1 MTDLLQTLLA
11 EFHEKMST
19 FTGGIARG
27 VSFPNLNNI
36 KKIMVAI
43 GMRRTGKTYLLL
55 QIIQNLLKDVPI
67 SRILYINFDDERLL
81 PMTQQEFGKL
91 VDAFYTLYPENHDHQ
106 CYLFFDEI
114 QNVDQWERVIRRY
127 FDTKKVKIYL
137 TGSSAK
143 LLNKEIHTSL
153 RGRSFP
159 IEVWPFSFEEF
170 LRANHVEI
178 SRELLGKNTLDK
190 LKGHLNQY
198 LEQGGFPE
206 SVMLNSQSPAYERII
221 KSLDRRDR
229 KLDEIKIRFDKLSEK
244 MDKGEKLNLIYSE
257 LQSISK
263 AFKKESSLVENQIN
277 RLKNTPPSEDIAVDF
292 EEQERR
298 GILQNYVS
306 TVILRDII
314 ERYHVANPIVIQYM
328 VKALLKNVGC
338 SFTISKFFK
347 DIKSQGF
354 SISKDKI
361 YPYFDYISDAYLA
374 FPVSLYDDSLR
385 KVQTNP
391 KKIYAIDTGLVRA
404 YTMGRTQDVGHHFEN
419 LIYLDLKRRG
429 YEEICYYLTKTRK
442 EVDFMAR
449 NGLGKWHLY
458 QVCWDMSDTKTLER
472 ETVAL
477 REAEKELGIKGE
489 IITPD
494 SYFTTFLPSF
504 KS

>member
-1 MTDLLQTLLA
+1 MTELLQTLLA
-11 EFHEKMST
+11 EFYEKMAVFSD
-19 FTGGIARG
+19 GVARDI
-27 VSFPNLNNI
+27 SLPNLNNI

-55 QIIQNLLKDVPI
+55 QLIQNLLKKVPI

-91 VDAFYTLYPENHDHQ
+91 VDAFYTLYPENHDHL

-114 QNVDQWERVIRRY
+114 QNVNQWERVMRRY
-127 FDTKKVKIYL
+127 FDTKKVEIYL

-159 IEVWPFSFEEF
+159 IEVWPFSLEEF
-170 LRANHVEI
+170 LRANQAKI
-178 SRELLGKNTLDK
+178 SRKLLGKITLDK
-190 LKGHLNQY
+190 LKGYLNQY

-206 SVMLNSQSPAYERII
+206 SVLLNDQ
-221 KSLDRRDR
+221 L
-229 KLDEIKIRFDKLSEK
+229 
-244 MDKGEKLNLIYSE
+244 
-257 LQSISK
+257 
-263 AFKKESSLVENQIN
+263 
-277 RLKNTPPSEDIAVDF
+277 
-292 EEQERR
+292 ERR
-298 GILQNYVS
+298 SILQDYVS
-306 TVILRDII
+306 SVILRDII
-314 ERYHVANPIVIQYM
+314 ERYNVTNTSVIQYM
-328 VKALLKNVGC
+328 VKTLLKNVGC
-338 SFTISKFFK
+338 SFTVSKFFK

-385 KVQTNP
+385 KIQTNP

-404 YTMGRTQDVGHHFEN
+404 YTMGRAQNVGHHFEN
-419 LIYLDLKRRG
+419 LVYLDLRRNRF
-429 YEEICYYLTKTRK
+429 EEVCYYLTKTRK

-449 NGLGKWHLY
+449 DGLGKWHLY
-458 QVCWDMSDTKTLER
+458 QVCWDMSDTETLER
-472 ETVAL
+472 ETAAL
-477 REAEKELGIKGE
+477 KEAEKELGMKGQ

-494 SYFTTFLPSF
+494 SYFTSFLPSF
-504 KS
+504 KP

>member
-1 MTDLLQTLLA
+1 LIEQLQALLA

-19 FTGGIARG
+19 FTGGIARDIA
-27 VSFPNLNNI
+27 FPNLNNI
-36 KKIMVAI
+36 EKIMVAI
-43 GMRRTGKTYLLL
+43 GMRRTGKTYLLI

-81 PMTQQEFGKL
+81 PMTQKEFGKL
-91 VDAFYTLYPENHDHQ
+91 VDAFYTLYPENHDHL

-114 QNVDQWERVIRRY
+114 QNVDQWERVMRRY

-170 LRANHVEI
+170 LRANRIEI

-190 LKGHLNQY
+190 LKGYLNQY

-206 SVMLNSQSPAYERII
+206 SVLLSDQL
-221 KSLDRRDR
+221 KLQDRR
-229 KLDEIKIRFDKLSEK
+229 S
-244 MDKGEKLNLIYSE
+244 
-257 LQSISK
+257 
-263 AFKKESSLVENQIN
+263 
-277 RLKNTPPSEDIAVDF
+277 
-292 EEQERR
+292 
-298 GILQNYVS
+298 ILQNYVT

-314 ERYHVANPIVIQYM
+314 ERYHVTHASVIQYM
-328 VKALLKNVGC
+328 VKTLLRNVGC
-338 SFTISKFFK
+338 SFTVSKFFD
-347 DIKSQGF
+347 DIKSQGV

-391 KKIYAIDTGLVRA
+391 KKVYAIDTGLVRA
-404 YTMGRTQDVGHHFEN
+404 YTIGRTQNIGHHFEN
-419 LIYLDLKRRG
+419 LVYLDLRRNR

-449 NGLGKWHLY
+449 DGLGKWHLY
-458 QVCWDMSDTKTLER
+458 QVCWDMSDTETLAR
-472 ETVAL
+472 ETAAL
-477 REAEKELGIKGE
+477 KEAEKELGIKGV

-494 SYFTTFLPSF
+494 SYFTTFLPSMHNR
-504 KS
+504 